1 MKRRRLAGALALML
15 TVIGL
20 SPTNAAK
27 DPWLTGPF
35 SGCVNEPI
43 NSADWALMADPHG
56 DFTKSMVS

>member
-1 MKRRRLAGALALML
+1 ML

-43 NSADWALMADPHG
+43 NSADWALMADPQG
-56 DFTKSMVS
+56 DFTKSMFS